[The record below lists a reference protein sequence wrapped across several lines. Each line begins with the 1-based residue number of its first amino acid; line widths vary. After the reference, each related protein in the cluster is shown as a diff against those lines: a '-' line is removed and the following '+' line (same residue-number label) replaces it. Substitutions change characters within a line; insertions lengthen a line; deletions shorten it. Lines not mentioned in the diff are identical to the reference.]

1 MFDRFTEPSR
11 RLVALAHDESRL
23 LQHDYVGTEHLLIAA
38 TEVDEPLTG
47 ALARLG
53 ITTETARGQ
62 VARMV
67 APTAPTS
74 HTASSLTPEAAHALE
89 GSRREA
95 LQLGHDH
102 VAPAHIVLGLLAAH
116 DGTMPVLL
124 TRLAVN
130 AETLRLAMIA
140 VLDDVHPFDPGE
152 RRGAAAA
159 APTPLCPACRAPLE
173 GNVRLVP
180 IDAGGEAI
188 RVACCATCGDVVPA
202 LPGA

>member
-1 MFDRFTEPSR
+1 VFERFTEPSQ
-11 RLVALAHDESRL
+11 RLVDLAQQESHL

-38 TEVDEPLTG
+38 TQVDDRLTA
-47 ALARLG
+47 ALAGLG
-53 ITTETARGQ
+53 VTTESARAQ

-67 APTAPTS
+67 APTGAE
-74 HTASSLTPEAAHALE
+74 SSGGTTFTPEATQALE

-95 LQLGHDH
+95 LQLGHDYIG
-102 VAPAHIVLGLLAAH
+102 PAHIVLGLLAAH

-130 AETLRLAMIA
+130 PETLRVCMFA
-140 VLDDVHPFDPGE
+140 VLDE
-152 RRGAAAA
+152 T
-159 APTPLCPACRAPLE
+159 APVEPARTAVAVRLLCPRCHAALD

-180 IDAGGEAI
+180 IDAGGEPI
-188 RVACCATCGDVVPA
+188 RLVACISCGAVLPA